1 MEKMQ
6 NGQVIKYLISIAH
19 FDNLPN
25 AEEEK
30 LNKKKKELI
39 LKIESQNSQIDD
51 LERKYLSKIAKLLVM
66 TQVHCGIKTYIN
78 DQFDQLGVSIKK
90 TEKKRL
96 LEIDDNN
103 QSFNSN
109 NNEIQNPINDNRE
122 MAE

>member
-90 TEKKRL
+90 IENEKL
-96 LEIDDNN
+96 IEIDEDN
-103 QSFNSN
+103 QSFNNHENQNSN
-109 NNEIQNPINDNRE
+109 IDNRE
-122 MAE
+122 MLKE

>member
-30 LNKKKKELI
+30 LNKKKKELK

-90 TEKKRL
+90 IENEKL
-96 LEIDDNN
+96 IEIDEDN
-103 QSFNSN
+103 QSFNNHENQNSN
-109 NNEIQNPINDNRE
+109 IDNRE
-122 MAE
+122 MLKE

>member
-51 LERKYLSKIAKLLVM
+51 LERKYLSKIAKLLIM

-90 TEKKRL
+90 IEKEKL
-96 LEIDDNN
+96 IEIDEDN
-103 QSFNSN
+103 QSFNNHENQNSN
-109 NNEIQNPINDNRE
+109 IDNRE
-122 MAE
+122 MLKE

>member
-90 TEKKRL
+90 IEKEKL
-96 LEIDDNN
+96 IEIDEDN
-103 QSFNSN
+103 QSFNNHENQNSN
-109 NNEIQNPINDNRE
+109 IDNRE
-122 MAE
+122 MLKE

>member
-1 MEKMQ
+1 MQ

-90 TEKKRL
+90 IENEKL
-96 LEIDDNN
+96 IEIDEDN
-103 QSFNSN
+103 QSFNNHENQNSN
-109 NNEIQNPINDNRE
+109 IDNRE
-122 MAE
+122 MLKE